1 MQETQRHSREADH
14 RRDANR
20 GPQAVQFGAGNIG
33 RGFMGQL
40 LHEAGYH
47 ITFID
52 AAVDLVTALEA
63 EGRYPLRVLDAEQGA
78 AQDLVID
85 NFSAVLVTDRAR
97 TDAAIAAADVV
108 FTAVGVRYL
117 GEIAPVL
124 VSGLRARRAM
134 DAPPLDVYLC
144 ENLLDAAGQLCN
156 AVSALISE
164 DERGWLQRRVGFVGT
179 SVARMVPVLP
189 SELRAGQPL
198 LVVADGYH
206 KLPYDAAARRAPQPP
221 IDGMYAVPDFAAEGE
236 RKLFIYNMAHAALA
250 YLGHQLGLQYVH
262 QTFDDAAAMQLFR
275 GALDE
280 ACAGLAAARP
290 GVFSADQLAET
301 RADILLRFANPMLQ
315 DTIDRV
321 GRDPI
326 RKLGRSD
333 RLVGCALMCLRG
345 GVRPHNIT
353 AICAAALRYDRAG
366 DPDAERLQTMIRDR
380 GPAQALAG
388 VSGLDPSGD
397 PDRKLISMVMKHY
410 DLGA

>member
-1 MQETQRHSREADH
+1 MQESQRQGHE
-14 RRDANR
+14 ANR
-20 GPQAVQFGAGNIG
+20 GREAVQFGAGNIG

-47 ITFID
+47 ITFIE
-52 AAVDLVTALEA
+52 AAADLVEALEA

-78 AQDLVID
+78 AQELVID
-85 NFSAVLVTDRAR
+85 NFSAALVSDRAR

-117 GEIAPVL
+117 RDIAPVL
-124 VSGLRARRAM
+124 VSGLRARRAA
-134 DAPPLDVYLC
+134 DGPPLDVYLC
-144 ENLLDAAGQLCN
+144 ENLLDAARKLRD
-156 AVSALISE
+156 AVYALISE
-164 DERGWLQRRVGFVGT
+164 DERGWLQQRVGFVGT

-189 SELRAGQPL
+189 SELRARQPL

-206 KLPYDAAARRAPQPP
+206 KLPYDGAARRAPHPP

-250 YLGHQLGLQYVH
+250 YLGHQLDLQYVH
-262 QTFDDAAAMQLFR
+262 QTFDDAAAVKLFR

-280 ACAGLAAARP
+280 ACAGLEVARP
-290 GVFSADQLAET
+290 GVFSAEQLAET

-326 RKLGRSD
+326 RKLGKSD

-345 GVRPHNIT
+345 GVQPHNVA

-366 DPDAERLQTMIRDR
+366 DPDAERLQVVVRDR
-380 GPAQALAG
+380 GPAQALAE
-388 VSGLDPSGD
+388 VSGLDTCQD
-397 PDRKLISMVMKHY
+397 PDRELISMVMKHY